1 MKVKDVSARETIG
14 GEVRRGMIGLGLGS
28 LEVLLLFLNFNNN

>member
-1 MKVKDVSARETIG
+1 MKVKDVLARETIG
-14 GEVRRGMIGLGLGS
+14 GEVKLGMIGLGLGT